1 MSTSPKTSDN
11 NSALADSV
19 KTIKKKKKW
28 TLLLIGNYG
37 EIISVRNF
45 IGLMTVVLIAL
56 LLAIA
61 AAISFFI
68 LYKNTAAEAENLRS
82 ALKESQDQ
90 VLSQKE
96 EKDLLMVNLV
106 VAREE
111 NKALKSKVK
120 QTKKNKTLRKADLQ
134 KEQTGT
140 SLKQQKKPSEKNIK
154 NKPAIQ
160 PATVAEKKTISKV
173 AVDNFLCSLSTD
185 NRNIETKFKLIN
197 KSSKA
202 GAVSGYTFVLL
213 KNNKKD
219 KKQCVILPRV
229 AIPAGKPA
237 QFKKGRFFSI
247 LRYTTIKF
255 KQQIPAEHIENF
267 NEAVVFVYASNGDLM
282 LEKVFSVSIKLK
294 PAKASTAANPEVKTA
309 LPADGN
315 IQTETVKPVSAEKS
329 NQIIKSDEI
338 DQKNV
343 KTKPDVGDDI
353 EEQNE

>member
-11 NSALADSV
+11 NSAIADSV
-19 KTIKKKKKW
+19 KTMKKKKKW

-82 ALKESQDQ
+82 DLKKSQDQ

-96 EKDLLMVNLV
+96 EKNLLMVNLV

-120 QTKKNKTLRKADLQ
+120 QSK
-134 KEQTGT
+134 
-140 SLKQQKKPSEKNIK
+140 KNIK

-160 PATVAEKKTISKV
+160 SATVAEKKTISKV
-173 AVDNFLCSLSTD
+173 AVDNFLCSLSTN

-219 KKQCVILPRV
+219 KKQWVILPRV

-255 KQQIPAEHIENF
+255 KQQIPAENIENF

-309 LPADGN
+309 LPANGN
-315 IQTETVKPVSAEKS
+315 IQTETVKPVSSEKS